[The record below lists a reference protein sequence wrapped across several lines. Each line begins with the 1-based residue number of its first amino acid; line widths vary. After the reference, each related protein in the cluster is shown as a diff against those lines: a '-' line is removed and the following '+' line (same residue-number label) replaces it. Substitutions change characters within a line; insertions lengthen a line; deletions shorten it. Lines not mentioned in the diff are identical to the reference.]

1 MNRIFE
7 HFILEMFHMFGS
19 FGKSIILLLLLL
31 FTHIL
36 PSSLLALILILSD
49 TNIVLHVW
57 FCSCKYLLTFN
68 SIICS
73 MVLIWKFTLNLLI
86 LLIMFLFSESIYV
99 FYHILLC
106 LLSCS
111 YLRVTNQFIIQ
122 VTVFLELPIFRS
134 RAIK

>member
-36 PSSLLALILILSD
+36 PSSLLALILILSN

-68 SIICS
+68 SLIYS
-73 MVLIWKFTLNLLI
+73 MVLILKLTLNLLI
-86 LLIMFLFSESIYV
+86 LLIIRLFSESIYV
-99 FYHILLC
+99 LGDILIG
-106 LLSCS
+106 LLNCS
-111 YLRVTNQFIIQ
+111 YLPVTNEFIVI
-122 VTVFLELPIFRS
+122 VIVFLEVPIFR
-134 RAIK
+134 